1 MNMESPMHTSIS
13 VAPAQSVTLWKAVTS
28 LLAVLVLIAFFLSP
42 ATPVRAQSVLLS
54 PENRRD
60 LELQPG
66 VVLIMVRY
74 KATLGKWTI
83 NPGILGTGFLY
94 RPDGYLITNGH
105 VAQFANEKD
114 PKAIQDRF
122 RNAIPQIL
130 EEILSDVQ
138 KSAGRDLK
146 PEEVN
151 SLKEQ
156 ILQAIAAGNL
166 KIESMTLTVLFANGT
181 SYPGEIKAYSDPID
195 EGGKDIAII
204 KIDGKNLPTVAIGNS
219 DAVNVGDQLT
229 VIGYPGAATNAAISG
244 LFSENSALV
253 PTVTDGRVSAVNKT
267 DYKGTPVIQS
277 EAVINH
283 GNSGGPAFD
292 GNGHAVAIATYTLNK
307 ADDSVAGLNFF
318 VPINTAMEFVRQAGA
333 QPERGPFDQTWDE
346 ALESYAGQH
355 WYKAH
360 QLLGSVLEMMPNEPD
375 AVRLQ
380 QQAAVN
386 IHNENPW
393 AYWLDRLGM
402 GPLIAIAAVVVLLAG
417 GFIFLVTRKPSDAKS
432 RATVALQGRAAVV
445 ALPAQPQ
452 TPPLTPI
459 SPPAI
464 PPGVEKFGALFINS
478 GPLTGNRFEIPK
490 KGVLIG
496 RDPSV
501 CSVVLP
507 DDTISKEHAWVVPLD
522 NGIAVIDRSSV
533 NGTYVNST
541 DSPRISKMILKN
553 GDRIFIGRKNATEIT
568 YFSA

>member
-1 MNMESPMHTSIS
+1 MNVESPMDTSIS
-13 VAPAQSVTLWKAVTS
+13 AAPAQSVIFRKAVTS
-28 LLAVLVLIAFFLSP
+28 LLAALALVALFFSP
-42 ATPVRAQSVLLS
+42 AAPARAQNVLLS

-66 VVLIMVRY
+66 VVLILVRY
-74 KATLGKWTI
+74 KATLGKWAI

-130 EEILSDVQ
+130 EEILNDVQ
-138 KSAGRDLK
+138 KDAGRDLK
-146 PEEVN
+146 PEEI
-151 SLKEQ
+151 SALKEQ
-156 ILQAIAAGNL
+156 ILQAIAAGKLN
-166 KIESMTLTVLFANGT
+166 IESMTLTVMFANGN

-204 KIDGKNLPTVAIGNS
+204 KIDGKNLPTVALGNS
-219 DAVNVGDQLT
+219 DEVNVGDQLT
-229 VIGYPGAATNAAISG
+229 VVGYPGAATNAAISG
-244 LFSENSALV
+244 LFSASSALV
-253 PTVTDGRVSAVNKT
+253 PTVTNGRVSAVNKT

-333 QPERGPFDQTWDE
+333 QPERGSFDQTWDE
-346 ALESYAGQH
+346 ALEAYSSQH

-360 QLLGSVLEMMPNEPD
+360 QLLGSALELMPNEPD
-375 AVRLQ
+375 ALRLQ

-386 IHNENPW
+386 IHNENPL

-402 GPLIAIAAVVVLLAG
+402 GPLIAVATIVVVLAG
-417 GFIFLVTRKPSDAKS
+417 GFIFLVTRKPAAAKS
-432 RATVALQGRAAVV
+432 HTTVALQGRGAAVP
-445 ALPAQPQ
+445 LPTRPQ
-452 TPPLTPI
+452 TPPPAPV
-459 SPPAI
+459 SPPAML
-464 PPGVEKFGALFINS
+464 PDMEKFGSLFINS

-541 DSPRISKMILKN
+541 ESPRISKMILKN